1 MHPLRTEN
9 SSTPLQLWTKG
20 LLTESSLHLQGMI
33 DELLDEVYT
42 IATYLFLYMYRLYI
56 LEIRC
61 NASLELTIYI
71 YIYIYITRFITR
83 KVNNIHNHV
92 VFY

>member
-1 MHPLRTEN
+1 
-9 SSTPLQLWTKG
+9 
-20 LLTESSLHLQGMI
+20 MI

-42 IATYLFLYMYRLYI
+42 IAILTCFYMYRLYI

-71 YIYIYITRFITR
+71 YITRFITR